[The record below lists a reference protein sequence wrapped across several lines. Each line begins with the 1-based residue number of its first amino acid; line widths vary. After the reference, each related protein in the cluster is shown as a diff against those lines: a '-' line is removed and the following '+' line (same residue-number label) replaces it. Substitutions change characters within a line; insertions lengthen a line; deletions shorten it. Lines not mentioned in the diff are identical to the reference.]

1 MNGLDWMTEPDERDA
16 RRGYTRVS
24 LATVNDDNVGP
35 GGILRTT
42 IMRSLDDPRCPFPTD
57 ALALELIRQAE
68 VDAILRHR
76 KERADG

>member
-1 MNGLDWMTEPDERDA
+1 MNDLDWMTEPDEQDA

-24 LATVNDDNVGP
+24 LATLNDDNVGP
-35 GGILRTT
+35 GGILRRT
-42 IMRSLDDPRCPFPTD
+42 IMRSLDDPRCTLPTD
-57 ALALELIRQAE
+57 ALALEQIRQAE